1 VIKQVGL
8 DIKENIPL
16 VEEILDRYK
25 GDLGTDRPGYRNHVY
40 RMIHFSLAQGAFSD
54 DEKQKIVVAGCF
66 HDLGIWTAGTF
77 DYLPPSIELA
87 AKYLCEVGLDG
98 WVRQVTLMIDE
109 HHKISAFGDDRLAEA
124 FRRGDLVDF
133 SLGLFK
139 CGVPASY
146 VKEVKRRFPNAGFHK
161 YLVKLAGRW
170 IFRHP
175 LHPVPVLKL

>member
-1 VIKQVGL
+1 MIGRVDF
-8 DIKENIPL
+8 DIEENIPL
-16 VEEILDRYK
+16 VDEILDRRK
-25 GDLGTDRPGYRNHVY
+25 GDLGPDHLGYRNHVY
-40 RMIHFSLAQGAFSD
+40 RMIHFSLAQGEFSE
-54 DEKQKIVVAGCF
+54 DERQKIVIAGCF

-87 AKYLCEVGLDG
+87 AKYLCDNGLDG
-98 WVRQVTLMIDE
+98 WIRQVTLMIDE
-109 HHKISAFGDDRLAEA
+109 HHKVRSFGDDPLTEA

-139 CGVPASY
+139 CGVPAFY
-146 VKEVKRRFPNAGFHK
+146 IKEVKGRFPNAGFHK

-170 IFRHP
+170 ICRHP

>member
-1 VIKQVGL
+1 VIKRVGL
-8 DIKENIPL
+8 DIEENIPL

-25 GDLGTDRPGYRNHVY
+25 GDLGPDHLGYRNHVY
-40 RMIHFSLAQGAFSD
+40 RMIHFSLAQGECSD

-77 DYLPPSIELA
+77 DYLRPSIELA
-87 AKYLCEVGLDG
+87 AKYLFDIGLDR
-98 WVRQVTLMIDE
+98 WVRQVTLMIDQ
-109 HHKISAFGDDRLAEA
+109 HHKISSFGNDPLTEA

-139 CGVPASY
+139 CGVAGSY
-146 VKEVKRRFPNAGFHK
+146 VKEVKERFPNAGFHK

-170 IFRHP
+170 IYHHP
-175 LHPVPVLKL
+175 LRPVPVLKL